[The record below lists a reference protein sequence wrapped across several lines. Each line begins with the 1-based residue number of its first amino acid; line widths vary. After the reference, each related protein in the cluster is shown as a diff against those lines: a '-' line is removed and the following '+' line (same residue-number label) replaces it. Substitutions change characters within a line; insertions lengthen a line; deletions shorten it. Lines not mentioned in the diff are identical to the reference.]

1 MRRSRATQPFSPGE
15 ELWLRGR
22 RVTFVD
28 YHGYA
33 PSYPVGAAVVRK
45 HDPETTS
52 PVVVP
57 LRKLARNQQD
67 SLLHITPLTERSSNN
82 PYANRP

>member
-1 MRRSRATQPFSPGE
+1 MRRSRAAKPFSPGE

-45 HDPETTS
+45 HDAETKS

-57 LRKLARNQQD
+57 LRKLARNRQD
-67 SLLHITPLTERSSNN
+67 SLIRAMPLAPN
-82 PYANRP
+82 